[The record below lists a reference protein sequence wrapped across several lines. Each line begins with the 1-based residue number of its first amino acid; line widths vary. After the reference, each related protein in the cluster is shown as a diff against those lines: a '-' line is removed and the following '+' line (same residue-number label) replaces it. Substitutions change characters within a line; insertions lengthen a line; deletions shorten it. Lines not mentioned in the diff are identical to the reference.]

1 MNDGQSLCIV
11 SLNHLL
17 KGGLQDG
24 SLGGGSMG
32 DRMRRGLLLQP
43 STPKL
48 FTDYMS
54 GQIEGIEIWIE
65 TSLDLVQQLRF
76 VELAVSNG
84 PFNEIVGEHI
94 DTALF

>member
-1 MNDGQSLCIV
+1 
-11 SLNHLL
+11 
-17 KGGLQDG
+17 
-24 SLGGGSMG
+24 MG

-65 TSLDLVQQLRF
+65 TSLDLVQQLRL